1 MPYILGIAHP
11 TGFPAFTL
19 AGWLFSHALA
29 FGTVA
34 WRLNVFSGVWI
45 AIATGG
51 LVLLA
56 HALGAGAPEAV
67 VAALAFA
74 VGREAWYQGTHADVH
89 AMLLAFVVFALVFA
103 LRYLRDGRRRDIVS
117 AALCTGLG
125 LATHPLAL
133 FVLPALVIA
142 LGVQR
147 TSLRDHALPA
157 AAALAVPLLLYL
169 YFPVRSAYVAAHGL
183 DPTAAAPLFGAGTI
197 AWDTEHPRT
206 LAGFIAETTGRQ
218 FDASQHLATSFAPQ
232 HYVSDVRTLWRFVPS
247 ELPVWLLPFAALGL
261 VAAARPRPAAAAAVL
276 ALSLGA
282 AAFAGSVFT
291 ESQDLARYLLLPFA
305 AAIVFA
311 AAAAQLPI
319 PGVPLAV
326 RRLVVV
332 LALAAAVATGALR
345 NAPHDDHRGRLAID
359 TVRAAVPDGSLVV
372 ASWADATALAY
383 ASFVEHSLGTR
394 IVVLG
399 WPSDFTGDYPS
410 WTRTRRVIVFAGFYG
425 MLDLERRPLLRVW
438 MHALPSPTP
447 NYQIVEIR
455 P

>member
-1 MPYILGIAHP
+1 MA
-11 TGFPAFTL
+11 PAICR
-19 AGWLFSHALA
+19 AGL
-29 FGTVA
+29 
-34 WRLNVFSGVWI
+34 
-45 AIATGG
+45 
-51 LVLLA
+51 
-56 HALGAGAPEAV
+56 
-67 VAALAFA
+67 
-74 VGREAWYQGTHADVH
+74 
-89 AMLLAFVVFALVFA
+89 
-103 LRYLRDGRRRDIVS
+103 GRRRTPSSGGGGGARVV
-117 AALCTGLG
+117 ARGRCVRRLG
-125 LATHPLAL
+125 LH
-133 FVLPALVIA
+133 
-142 LGVQR
+142 R
-147 TSLRDHALPA
+147 
-157 AAALAVPLLLYL
+157 VP
-169 YFPVRSAYVAAHGL
+169 RSG
-183 DPTAAAPLFGAGTI
+183 
-197 AWDTEHPRT
+197 
-206 LAGFIAETTGRQ
+206 
-218 FDASQHLATSFAPQ
+218 
-232 HYVSDVRTLWRFVPS
+232 
-247 ELPVWLLPFAALGL
+247 
-261 VAAARPRPAAAAAVL
+261 
-276 ALSLGA
+276 
-282 AAFAGSVFT
+282 
-291 ESQDLARYLLLPFA
+291 ARYLLLPFA